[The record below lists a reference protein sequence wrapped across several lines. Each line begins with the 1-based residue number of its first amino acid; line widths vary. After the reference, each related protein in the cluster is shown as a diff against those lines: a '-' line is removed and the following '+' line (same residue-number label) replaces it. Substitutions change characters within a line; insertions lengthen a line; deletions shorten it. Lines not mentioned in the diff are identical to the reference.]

1 MRKYTVTP
9 SSVRGKVTA
18 STHSWKHPRYSTS
31 VYAADDDDSEDNVD
45 DMDYNDDFIDNDDDG
60 LYDAIDDVADAVE
73 DIQDTVDEVDQDD
86 VNIDMNNNI
95 SGHYIAECDSCHGV
109 FISATIESDQKV
121 EKVSGICPL
130 CEKETD
136 QYLKWVIK
144 SINSDNVDGRDDNID
159 VGRDNTL

>member
-1 MRKYTVTP
+1 MRRYTVTP
-9 SSVRGKVTA
+9 SKVRGKVTA
-18 STHSWKHPRYSTS
+18 STHSWKHPKYSTS
-31 VYAADDDDSEDNVD
+31 VYAADDDSEDDTD

-121 EKVSGICPL
+121 EKVSGVCPL

-144 SINSDNVDGRDDNID
+144 SVNDSEEYESEDI
-159 VGRDNTL
+159 NTL

>member
-18 STHSWKHPRYSTS
+18 STYSWKHPRYSTS
-31 VYAADDDDSEDNVD
+31 VYAADDDSEDNVD
-45 DMDYNDDFIDNDDDG
+45 DMDYNNDFIDNDDDG

-73 DIQDTVDEVDQDD
+73 DIQDTVDEIDQDD

-121 EKVSGICPL
+121 EKVSGVCPL

-136 QYLKWVIK
+136 QHLKWVIK
-144 SINSDNVDGRDDNID
+144 SVNDSGEDEEIEDT
-159 VGRDNTL
+159 NTL

>member
-1 MRKYTVTP
+1 MRRYTVTP
-9 SSVRGKVTA
+9 SNVRGKVTA
-18 STHSWKHPRYSTS
+18 STHSWKHPKYSTS
-31 VYAADDDDSEDNVD
+31 VYAADDDSEDDTD

-121 EKVSGICPL
+121 EKVSGVCPL

-144 SINSDNVDGRDDNID
+144 SVNDSEEYESEDI
-159 VGRDNTL
+159 NTL